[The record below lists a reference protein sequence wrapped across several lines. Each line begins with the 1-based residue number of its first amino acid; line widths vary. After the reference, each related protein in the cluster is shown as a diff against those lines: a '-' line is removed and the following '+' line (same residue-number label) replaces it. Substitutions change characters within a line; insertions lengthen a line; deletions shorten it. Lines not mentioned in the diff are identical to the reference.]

1 MKEKRLN
8 VMWKYVINTYLLF
21 WVMVL
26 GLGGLVSQVLHGT
39 PEAMQWVVVL
49 CSWSPT
55 IVLLVML
62 KKLKSEMKVK
72 EFYQRAF
79 KDKLHIGYILLVF
92 AIAGGVL
99 ILSVLVVSA

>member
-1 MKEKRLN
+1 MKEKGLN
-8 VMWKYVINTYLLF
+8 VMWKYVMNTYLLF

-62 KKLKSEMKVK
+62 KKLKSDMKVI

-79 KDKLHIGYILLVF
+79 KDKLHIGHILFVF
-92 AIAGGVL
+92 AIAAEFSYYRRWL
-99 ILSVLVVSA
+99 YP